1 MLYFCNFFFRAEAL
15 QTIIQLMAEK
25 ELFEFWRDHIKVHN
39 LDWSRDKARKVLEA
53 WQRKFT
59 EVSY

>member
-1 MLYFCNFFFRAEAL
+1 MKCIRTFIPRAEAL

-25 ELFEFWRDHIKVHN
+25 EMYEFWQDHIKVHN
-39 LDWSRDKARKVLEA
+39 LDWTIDKAKKVLEA

-59 EVSY
+59 EV